1 MSTTYAALFDMDGV
15 LVDNHEMHLESWRQF
30 FKRRDMDISDE
41 EITRHFGSTN
51 VDYMRAIFG
60 DSISMD
66 EIHQNGREKE
76 EIYREIYAGKVQEV
90 KGLTPFLKDLK
101 AKGFVIAVAT
111 SGPMENIKFI
121 LKETGTEAYF
131 DVLVDA
137 FMVENGKPHPD
148 IYQKAAKQAGADPEN
163 CIVFEDSPQG
173 IESGNAAGMK
183 VIGLSTTHSPE
194 KLENTVHILD
204 DFTETDADSIMQ
216 MLKK

>member
-30 FKRRDMDISDE
+30 FKRKNMDVSDA

-60 DSISMD
+60 ESISMD

-76 EIYREIYAGKVQEV
+76 QIYREIYAGKVKEV
-90 KGLTPFLKDLK
+90 NGLTPFLKDLK
-101 AKGFVIAVAT
+101 SKGFVIAVAT
-111 SGPMENIKFI
+111 SGPMENIQFI
-121 LKETGTEAYF
+121 LKETHTAAYF

-137 FMVENGKPHPD
+137 FMVEKGKPHPD
-148 IYQKAAKQAGADPEN
+148 IYQKAAKKAGADPAH
-163 CIVFEDSPQG
+163 CIVFEDSTQG

-183 VIGLSTTHSPE
+183 VIGLATTHPAE
-194 KLENTVHILD
+194 KLKNTIKTMN
-204 DFTETDADSIMQ
+204 DFTETDASTIMQ
-216 MLKK
+216 IIKM